1 MLTDSEIYENKILL
15 LLKNSD
21 KSAFEYIYNKYSK
34 KIAVKLLQLLKSEEL
49 VKDVLQDVFL
59 KIWEN
64 REMINPDLSFNAY
77 IFKIAR
83 NLSLNSFRR
92 ALLDQSYLSKLE
104 TDEEYNPIE
113 EALYKKE
120 YNAILQDALNV
131 LTPRQREIFVLHKIE
146 GKSYKEISDHLKISS
161 SAINHHL
168 QSANKHL
175 RVVLKPY
182 LIFIAFSFLC

>member
-1 MLTDSEIYENKILL
+1 MLTDSEIYENKVLL

-49 VKDVLQDVFL
+49 VQDVLQDVFL